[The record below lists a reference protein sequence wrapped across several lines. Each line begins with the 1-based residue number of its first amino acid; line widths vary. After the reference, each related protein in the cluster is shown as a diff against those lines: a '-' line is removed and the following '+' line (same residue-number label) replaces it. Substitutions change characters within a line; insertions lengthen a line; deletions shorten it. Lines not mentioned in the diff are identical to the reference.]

1 MSFFRRNRPTDDH
14 DTDEENDDTIDPEL
28 RLRTVRTAASA
39 IAESIKSEQRA
50 ARRKTRNKRS
60 FFRRQ
65 AAKKP
70 QPAAPAGETPSPS
83 HHRIPGARRNVYVN
97 HPLSAMEADHNG
109 EPKARYVRNKVR
121 TTKYTIISF
130 IPKNLYEQFR
140 RVANLFFLSLVIL
153 QIFPIF
159 GAAAGSIAVLPL
171 AFILTVTAIKDG
183 VEDYRRGTL
192 DEEVNTSAATKLGG
206 GWRNVNQPKD
216 PRHWFE
222 KLLGLNAPGKVTKG
236 VQRLRDKEASEAGKD
251 IRVVLSK
258 GGDDSSSVLTHD
270 ISQSSLDLPHAR
282 GAGGRRLEDIQS
294 IDSHSYPPT
303 TLAESSKTSLSV
315 EGTMTKGAQEW
326 GQFGSLAQ
334 YQQSVNSQSTLGV
347 VDWRKRPSG
356 SARWERTLWKKLEVG
371 DIVLLREND
380 QVPADIVVLST
391 SDSDGM
397 CYLETKNLDGETNL
411 KPRRSIKATTNISS
425 EEDIEKSSFYLDSE
439 PPHQNLYHYHGV
451 LRYKDPASGED
462 KQEPVSINELLLRG
476 CAIRNTSW
484 IVGLVV
490 FTGADTKIMLNG
502 GDTPSKRSKIEK
514 ETNFNVIVNF
524 CVLTLM
530 CLIAAIFSGLED
542 AKTGT
547 SAQFFEA
554 GSDPTNS
561 YIVNAVITFV
571 SCLIAFQNI
580 VPISLYISIEIVK
593 TIQAYFISQDVDMY
607 YQPYDT
613 PCVPKTWNISD
624 DLGQIEYVFSDKT
637 GTLTQNVMEF
647 QKCSINGVAYG
658 EGITEAQR
666 GAATREGRAD
676 ALDPSEINE
685 KLVKLKHQMI
695 TTMER
700 NFKNRYMQ
708 ADKLTLVSPKF
719 AEDLTNRSS
728 DQRARIVAFFR
739 ALALCHSVLADK
751 PEPQKEPYFVNYK
764 AESPDE
770 AALVSAARDAGFP
783 FVGKSKDTLEI
794 EVMGQS
800 EKYTFLKMLEFNSTR
815 KRMSVIVRAPDGK
828 LILYCKGADSVIYER
843 LAKDHDPV
851 LKEQTSKDMEMFA
864 NNGLRTLCISY
875 RYLQE
880 DEYLTWSRTYDAA
893 TNAIENREEEIDK
906 ANALI
911 EHSLQILGATA
922 LEDKLQEGVPEAI
935 EMLHRAGI
943 KLWILTGDK
952 LQTAIEIG
960 YSCNLLKNDMDL
972 MILSA
977 SSPEQTRAQIEAGLN
992 KIASVLGPPSWDIRK
1007 RGFVPGSQAS
1017 FAVVIDGE
1025 TLRHALT
1032 PELKPLFLN
1041 LGTQCETVVCCRVSP
1056 AQKALTV
1063 NLVKEGRNAMTLS
1076 IGDGANDVA
1085 MIQEANIGCGLFG
1098 LEGSQA
1104 AMSADYAFGQF
1115 RFLTKLLLVH
1125 GRWSYQRVA
1134 DMHSNFFYKNVIWTF
1149 AMFWYLPFN
1158 SFDATYLYQ
1167 YTFILLYNLVFTSLP
1182 VIVLGAFDQDIN
1194 AKAALAFPQ
1203 LYVRGIRGLEYTR
1216 TKFWMYMT
1224 DGLYQSGVVFFV
1236 PYLAWSLGLPI
1247 SWTGRGVDSLADF
1260 GTTVAVAAI
1269 VAANTYVGLNTH
1281 YWTAMTWIVVLGS
1294 TIVMMLW
1301 IVVYSFFMSN
1311 DFVDEVSILF
1321 GTVTF
1326 WTTVILSAVISLAPR
1341 FIVKYWKTVY
1351 TPLDKDI
1358 VREMWVK
1365 GDLKDRLGISHRKD
1379 KKNKKISDSN
1389 LEAAPM
1395 FQDQHNRSMS
1405 EFSNPPNGYEPA
1417 MDRSPAMEDT
1427 PRATYL
1433 DTPPMSEAV
1442 DLPPREAVIQYA
1454 TVRNDAMD
1462 GTRLS
1467 PFPPDGRPT
1476 HAPSPQPSYYSAS
1489 DLPPASPLPSPK
1501 FKLSNGEVTSTP
1513 PSRRTSY
1520 APSRATS
1527 TGRGVVGRGTVNP
1540 YMPSSPVPSHPGP
1553 DRPNSLLVPQPQP
1566 YPRPPIDNAYEM
1578 RVRSPPNEDA
1588 YAGYYGHDPR
1598 APSAASQASY
1608 ATAVDEFWTA
1618 EDDGGNSP
1626 RHPTGHH
1633 PPPQGGLHHQPQQQQ
1648 YLVDDSDQETVMDPR
1663 RVSNMTMSTWEGGRA
1678 L

>member
-1 MSFFRRNRPTDDH
+1 MSSFFRRNRPIDDC

-65 AAKKP
+65 ADKKP
-70 QPAAPAGETPSPS
+70 KPAAPAAETQGPA
-83 HHRIPGARRNVYVN
+83 HHRIPGSRRNVYVN
-97 HPLSAMEADHNG
+97 HPLSAMEADHSG
-109 EPKARYVRNKVR
+109 EPKARYVRNKVK

-251 IRVVLSK
+251 VRVVLSK

-294 IDSHSYPPT
+294 IDSHSYPPN

-315 EGTMTKGAQEW
+315 EGSMSKGAQEW
-326 GQFGSLAQ
+326 GQFGSLTQ

-411 KPRRSIKATTNISS
+411 KPRRSVKATTNISS
-425 EEDIEKSSFYLDSE
+425 EEDVEKSSFYLDSE

-451 LRYKDPASGED
+451 LRYKDPATGED

-484 IVGLVV
+484 IIGLVV

-547 SAQFFEA
+547 SAQFFED

-676 ALDPSEINE
+676 AFDPGEINE

-700 NFKNRYMQ
+700 SFKNRYMQ

-719 AEDLTNRSS
+719 AEDLTDRSS

-770 AALVSAARDAGFP
+770 AALVGAARDAGFP

-943 KLWILTGDK
+943 KLWILTG
-952 LQTAIEIG
+952 G
-960 YSCNLLKNDMDL
+960 
-972 MILSA
+972 
-977 SSPEQTRAQIEAGLN
+977 
-992 KIASVLGPPSWDIRK
+992 
-1007 RGFVPGSQAS
+1007 
-1017 FAVVIDGE
+1017 
-1025 TLRHALT
+1025 
-1032 PELKPLFLN
+1032 
-1041 LGTQCETVVCCRVSP
+1041 
-1056 AQKALTV
+1056 
-1063 NLVKEGRNAMTLS
+1063 
-1076 IGDGANDVA
+1076 
-1085 MIQEANIGCGLFG
+1085 
-1098 LEGSQA
+1098 
-1104 AMSADYAFGQF
+1104 
-1115 RFLTKLLLVH
+1115 
-1125 GRWSYQRVA
+1125 
-1134 DMHSNFFYKNVIWTF
+1134 
-1149 AMFWYLPFN
+1149 
-1158 SFDATYLYQ
+1158 
-1167 YTFILLYNLVFTSLP
+1167 
-1182 VIVLGAFDQDIN
+1182 
-1194 AKAALAFPQ
+1194 
-1203 LYVRGIRGLEYTR
+1203 
-1216 TKFWMYMT
+1216 
-1224 DGLYQSGVVFFV
+1224 
-1236 PYLAWSLGLPI
+1236 
-1247 SWTGRGVDSLADF
+1247 
-1260 GTTVAVAAI
+1260 
-1269 VAANTYVGLNTH
+1269 
-1281 YWTAMTWIVVLGS
+1281 
-1294 TIVMMLW
+1294 
-1301 IVVYSFFMSN
+1301 
-1311 DFVDEVSILF
+1311 
-1321 GTVTF
+1321 
-1326 WTTVILSAVISLAPR
+1326 
-1341 FIVKYWKTVY
+1341 
-1351 TPLDKDI
+1351 
-1358 VREMWVK
+1358 
-1365 GDLKDRLGISHRKD
+1365 
-1379 KKNKKISDSN
+1379 
-1389 LEAAPM
+1389 
-1395 FQDQHNRSMS
+1395 
-1405 EFSNPPNGYEPA
+1405 
-1417 MDRSPAMEDT
+1417 
-1427 PRATYL
+1427 
-1433 DTPPMSEAV
+1433 
-1442 DLPPREAVIQYA
+1442 
-1454 TVRNDAMD
+1454 
-1462 GTRLS
+1462 
-1467 PFPPDGRPT
+1467 
-1476 HAPSPQPSYYSAS
+1476 
-1489 DLPPASPLPSPK
+1489 
-1501 FKLSNGEVTSTP
+1501 
-1513 PSRRTSY
+1513 
-1520 APSRATS
+1520 
-1527 TGRGVVGRGTVNP
+1527 
-1540 YMPSSPVPSHPGP
+1540 
-1553 DRPNSLLVPQPQP
+1553 
-1566 YPRPPIDNAYEM
+1566 
-1578 RVRSPPNEDA
+1578 
-1588 YAGYYGHDPR
+1588 
-1598 APSAASQASY
+1598 
-1608 ATAVDEFWTA
+1608 
-1618 EDDGGNSP
+1618 
-1626 RHPTGHH
+1626 
-1633 PPPQGGLHHQPQQQQ
+1633 
-1648 YLVDDSDQETVMDPR
+1648 
-1663 RVSNMTMSTWEGGRA
+1663 
-1678 L
+1678 